1 MITPTPTDT
10 QAAGVSIAQKIENH
24 LAAKGIPRTD
34 IHAAAGISR
43 PTFNAK
49 MADASRFTV
58 NELIRIAARIG
69 IPTYEILPEEL
80 TRREAA

>member
-1 MITPTPTDT
+1 MNTPTPIDT
-10 QAAGVSIAQKIENH
+10 HATEAEIAQKIEQQ

-49 MADASRFTV
+49 MAGGRSFTV
-58 NELIRIAARIG
+58 NELIRIAAKLG
-69 IPTYEILPEEL
+69 VPVYEILPEM
-80 TRREAA
+80 TQRSAA

>member
-1 MITPTPTDT
+1 MITPTPIDT
-10 QAAGVSIAQKIENH
+10 QAAAVSIAQKIENH

-58 NELIRIAARIG
+58 NELMRIAARIG
-69 IPTYEILPEEL
+69 IPPCEILPEEL
-80 TRREAA
+80 MRQDVA